1 MSASGPG
8 MYQNTPAAGHAYDM
22 AGKRVKKEEYG
33 EAGTPALNAGTLAHQ
48 HPNAINMALPAP
60 QQHDQ
65 HSPFATYAD
74 NANVSYNQHPQ
85 QQQQQQKPLMPN
97 LRPLSEVLIAGCT
110 LASARLCLPSN
121 MAPHDKAAMHARVL
135 AELSLHEARLPV
147 LPASRIPALPP
158 KPRLAAYVEIPEGDE
173 RERQQARAFNNAISD
188 QSQTIE
194 RQRNNMAA
202 KKSRA
207 VRVESL
213 DNARRMLV
221 DQAAELCWMRTQL
234 VMAGGDPAAYDRL
247 PAPVRAGMRDNI
259 AARVASLEDQ
269 NKEAKKRAELQA
281 RATLTRKRKADEHDD
296 DDDDD
301 DDEDRSTLGSLTPA
315 LETTAKRRGRGRQPS
330 ASVPRGSSSPE
341 EGGDMFFAQAA

>member
-1 MSASGPG
+1 
-8 MYQNTPAAGHAYDM
+8 M

-33 EAGTPALNAGTLAHQ
+33 EAGTPPLNAGTLAHQ
-48 HPNAINMALPAP
+48 HPNAINMALPTP
-60 QQHDQ
+60 QQHHQ

-74 NANVSYNQHPQ
+74 NSNVSYNPHPQ
-85 QQQQQQKPLMPN
+85 QQQQQQQKPQMPN

-110 LASARLCLPSN
+110 LASARLFLPSS
-121 MAPHDKAAMHARVL
+121 MAPHDKAAIHARVL

-234 VMAGGDPAAYDRL
+234 VMTGGDPAAYDRL
-247 PAPVRAGMRDNI
+247 PASVRAGMRDNI

-281 RATLTRKRKADEHDD
+281 RATLIRKRKADEHDD
-296 DDDDD
+296 DAAAA
-301 DDEDRSTLGSLTPA
+301 DDEERSTLGSLTPA
-315 LETTAKRRGRGRQPS
+315 LETTVNRRGRGRQPS
-330 ASVPRGSSSPE
+330 VSAPRGSSSPE